1 MSSSSVPG
9 ETPMTQAEA
18 NMNIALATYRLET
31 QRKRIAKLERAL
43 EFREARIDELVKQ
56 KDRLRKALAGLI
68 GEERM
73 EKEFPPRYKPLT
85 IISPMKE
92 RTH

>member
-1 MSSSSVPG
+1 MSPR
-9 ETPMTQAEA
+9 EA
-18 NMNIALATYRLET
+18 SHLVAVATYRLET
-31 QRKRIAKLERAL
+31 QRKRIAQLERAL

-92 RTH
+92 RVR